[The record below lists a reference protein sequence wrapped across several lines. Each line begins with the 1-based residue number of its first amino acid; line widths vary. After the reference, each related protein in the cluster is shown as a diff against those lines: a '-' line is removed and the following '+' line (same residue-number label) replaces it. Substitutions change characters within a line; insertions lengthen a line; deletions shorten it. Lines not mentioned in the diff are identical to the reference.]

1 MNQKYLLNYR
11 CPECVVYV
19 LMPELE
25 VEVNGLA
32 YRVCNVFNPLFVSY
46 INIVLLNLT
55 KLTIA
60 KYTKKKI

>member
-1 MNQKYLLNYR
+1 
-11 CPECVVYV
+11 
-19 LMPELE
+19 MPELE

-32 YRVCNVFNPLFVSY
+32 YRVCNVLNPLFVSY
-46 INIVLLNLT
+46 INIVLLNFT